1 MFRFVSL
8 IRARLEL
15 MMTAPSRRL
24 VCSPSS
30 GNYLAGNA
38 YPSLPWVGRLARFV
52 SGWLCGGSAQPLLP
66 LIIIIIIIRHQL
78 LLLDLFRV
86 ASRGNMSTSK
96 TAKLANNFRVK
107 NEKKKENFGRCWLG
121 EEKRQGQ
128 GLSIFDWKSTH
139 KHTSKHTHTYTQHVR
154 IHIYLALWNLI
165 KAAQWA
171 ATDWEMPKIWH
182 GFSA

>member
-1 MFRFVSL
+1 MHIL
-8 IRARLEL
+8 LCPE
-15 MMTAPSRRL
+15 
-24 VCSPSS
+24 
-30 GNYLAGNA
+30 LAG
-38 YPSLPWVGRLARFV
+38 SLDLLVAGYVGGF
-52 SGWLCGGSAQPLLP
+52 SQPLLP

-128 GLSIFDWKSTH
+128 GLSIFD
-139 KHTSKHTHTYTQHVR
+139 
-154 IHIYLALWNLI
+154 
-165 KAAQWA
+165 
-171 ATDWEMPKIWH
+171 
-182 GFSA
+182 